1 MSLSSAPVSGI
12 LACVILTAPDADLA
26 HLLVSAALLAQMWPG
41 AYEEVQMLIQLLK
54 LAVPALAQALSGGL
68 ITALTAPTG
77 PPSAQISLAYRAAV
91 LSGTA
96 GNRAGEPVITPHL
109 RAAEVWRLQIT
120 DLAVAGV
127 SGLRLA
133 G

>member
-1 MSLSSAPVSGI
+1 MSSAPVSGI
-12 LACVILTAPDADLA
+12 LTFVILTSPDVGLA
-26 HLLVSAALLAQMWPG
+26 HLLVSGALLAQMWPG

-54 LAVPALAQALSGGL
+54 LAVPSLALALSGGL
-68 ITALTAPTG
+68 ITTLTPPAG
-77 PPSAQISLAYRAAV
+77 PPSAQISLAYRTAV

-96 GNRAGEPVITPHL
+96 RNRAGEPVTTPHL

-120 DLAVAGV
+120 DLAVGGV